1 MHCVFGTLCLLRLFS
16 VMDWMQEA
24 RIDLE
29 LRKWLNQFIRRIAQ
43 TRVCISETNALCT
56 RRLRTFL
63 HMTNQLLRLV
73 ENTAGTPNHNCAATF
88 PQKSQ
93 ASKTVGPSGRP
104 PVIETTRTPHP
115 ECFNA
120 LRVSIRERSWS
131 PQGARMQYPDYR
143 GSMRKSHQYTDAL
156 PYHGARTR
164 GI

>member
-1 MHCVFGTLCLLRLFS
+1 MLLLFFCDCS
-16 VMDWMQEA
+16 SYDWVQDWVQDA

-29 LRKWLNQFIRRIAQ
+29 LRKWLNQYIRRIAQ

-73 ENTAGTPNHNCAATF
+73 QNTAGTPNHNCAETF
-88 PQKSQ
+88 LQHL
-93 ASKTVGPSGRP
+93 
-104 PVIETTRTPHP
+104 TRSVRLFFGNEDACWQHFRDHP